1 MREKQSDLFE
11 LWEAEAQQEKFKQKL
26 LQAEAGDAQAQMF
39 VARGY
44 FYGEGTK
51 RDCAAAIP
59 WLKKAAERDDSLAW
73 FLLGCCYTDG
83 LGVEPNE
90 AEDFACFK
98 RAADLGDYNA
108 MGMIAMY
115 YETGFYV
122 TEDKAKAMQLYK
134 EAAEKGV
141 KIVWLQPNADKPE
154 VVKAAKE
161 AGLEVIEDCVLT
173 RIFAKK

>member
-73 FLLGCCYTDG
+73 FLLGCCYTDVWG
-83 LGVEPNE
+83 WSQMKQKILPVSNE
-90 AEDFACFK
+90 LLISE
-98 RAADLGDYNA
+98 
-108 MGMIAMY
+108 IITPW
-115 YETGFYV
+115 E
-122 TEDKAKAMQLYK
+122 
-134 EAAEKGV
+134 
-141 KIVWLQPNADKPE
+141 
-154 VVKAAKE
+154 
-161 AGLEVIEDCVLT
+161 
-173 RIFAKK
+173 